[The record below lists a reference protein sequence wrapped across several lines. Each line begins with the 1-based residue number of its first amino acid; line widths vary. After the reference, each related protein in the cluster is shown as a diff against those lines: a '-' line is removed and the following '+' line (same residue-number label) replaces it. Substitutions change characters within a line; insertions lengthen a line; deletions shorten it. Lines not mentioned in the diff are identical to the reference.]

1 MTQLSLY
8 LDSSTLRALRDS
20 ATKANCSVSEY
31 VGNLI
36 RKDAEEDT
44 WPNDFWDLYGTIS
57 DESFVEPAD
66 LSWNDDPSETALAHG
81 ATLVTR
87 NIKEFK
93 RVPGLALE
101 SWQEV
106 DFDDAE

>member
-36 RKDAEEDT
+36 RKDAEEDQ
-44 WPNDFWDLYGTIS
+44 LY
-57 DESFVEPAD
+57 
-66 LSWNDDPSETALAHG
+66 
-81 ATLVTR
+81 
-87 NIKEFK
+87 
-93 RVPGLALE
+93 
-101 SWQEV
+101 EV
-106 DFDDAE
+106 KS